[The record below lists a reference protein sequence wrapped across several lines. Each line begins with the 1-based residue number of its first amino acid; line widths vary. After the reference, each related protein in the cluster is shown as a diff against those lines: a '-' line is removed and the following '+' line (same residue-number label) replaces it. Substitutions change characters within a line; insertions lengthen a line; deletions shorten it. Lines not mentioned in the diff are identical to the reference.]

1 MNHLRAQATVLRTHR
16 TLVAVDQQA
25 YRPLGRR
32 AFLGALGLGA
42 TGIVIGSPIQTAIE
56 SAFRPLADADGT
68 GLTNLLPT
76 TSKFRFYSVAGFN
89 PDIAPS
95 EYRLGVTGMVETPL
109 ELSYGD
115 LLDRPMV
122 GITRD
127 FQCVTGWRVPDVEW
141 AGVKVSDLLDEAG
154 VADGATHLRFFSY
167 DGIYTTTLTME
178 QARRDDVLVAT
189 QMLGDDVRREHGG
202 PVRLFVAP
210 MYGYKSLKWLAGF
223 EVTDSVEPPGF
234 WEVRGYDTDAWV
246 GESNG
251 RADDPT

>member
-1 MNHLRAQATVLRTHR
+1 MAHR
-16 TLVAVDQQA
+16 TLGCVERQA

-32 AFLGALGLGA
+32 TFLAAVGLGA
-42 TGIVIGSPIQTAIE
+42 TGIVIGSPVQTALE
-56 SAFRPLADADGT
+56 TAFRPISDADGT
-68 GLTNLLPT
+68 GLTDLLPT

-89 PDIAPS
+89 PDISTA
-95 EYRLGVTGMVETPL
+95 EYRLGVTGMVDTPL
-109 ELSYGD
+109 ELSFDD
-115 LLDRPMV
+115 LLERPMV
-122 GITRD
+122 GLTRD

-141 AGVKVSDLLDEAG
+141 AGVRVADILDEAG
-154 VADGATHLRFFSY
+154 VDDAATHLRFFSY
-167 DGIYTTTLTME
+167 DGIYTTTLTLE

-189 QMLGDDVRREHGG
+189 KMLGDDVRREHGG

-223 EVTDSVEPPGF
+223 EVTDSVEPPGY

-251 RADDPT
+251 RTDEPT

>member
-1 MNHLRAQATVLRTHR
+1 MRNRGQHR
-16 TLVAVDQQA
+16 TLVFVETQA

-32 AFLGALGLGA
+32 TFLSVLGLGA
-42 TGIVIGSPIQTAIE
+42 TGILIGSPIQTAIE

-89 PDIAPS
+89 PDVSKAD
-95 EYRLGVTGMVETPL
+95 YRLGVTGMVDTPL
-109 ELSYGD
+109 ELGYDD

-141 AGVKVSDLLDEAG
+141 AGVKVADLLDEAG
-154 VADGATHLRFFSY
+154 VDEGATHLRFFSY
-167 DGIYTTTLTME
+167 DGVYTTTLSME

-223 EVTDSVEPPGF
+223 EATDTPEPPGF

-246 GESNG
+246 GDSNG
-251 RADDPT
+251 RSDEPTS